1 MVFVPGPYKRNSLV
15 GPLMSIIAN
24 AAMQK
29 SAQGF
34 NAAEAEKDR
43 QNRNA
48 VLNTRQAWQEQNAET
63 AWNRN
68 EQSAQEAAKRRQVEQ
83 VIGQLPPA
91 QQAMYWADPERFQ
104 SLVEGTGQPF
114 DVGIR
119 RLMQIQ
125 GQPGSGIPTLTPQAG
140 AQGVPSMAPTSQPAP
155 QAPPAPGQ
163 SEAQAGAAGAKSLMG
178 RLMPGVMRQQED
190 ENFLDEPPPL
200 VAPGFDYENA
210 SLGDLQGRLAELKAK
225 EAADN
230 QEMSQGLDLGEEE
243 QPAEDVELGM
253 DLSTPPEEKP
263 GLFGKFYPGGGGLK
277 SAAQDLALFGG
288 RPGSEKGLTA
298 MQRNLRD
305 PLYQQNKRREYVRK
319 ADLINRRLRAAL
331 TQAGVDA
338 QLQGRIRNMLAR
350 NKTFVD
356 LNAQLMGMEYPVDSP
371 EFNEAVN
378 DIVAEGVRMGNQ
390 YLGGGG
396 GGRRRPAAG
405 GGGAPAPQVP
415 AHLKSIYDGLLKRGY
430 DPQDA
435 LTEAQNAYDA
445 GVR

>member
-1 MVFVPGPYKRNSLV
+1 MAFVPGPYKHNSLV

-140 AQGVPSMAPTSQPAP
+140 AQGVPSMAPTAQPAP
-155 QAPPAPGQ
+155 QAPPAPGP

-190 ENFLDEPPPL
+190 ENLLDEPPPL
-200 VAPGFDYENA
+200 VSPGFDYENA
-210 SLGDLQGRLAELKAK
+210 SLGGLQDRLAELKAK
-225 EAADN
+225 EAAAG
-230 QEMSQGLDLGEEE
+230 QEMSQGFDLGEEE
-243 QPAEDVELGM
+243 QPAEDVDLGM

-288 RPGSEKGLTA
+288 RGRGQDMTA
-298 MQRNLRD
+298 KMREARD
-305 PLYQQNKRREYVRK
+305 PALRSKSARDRSYKLADEWMKFKRKLALREFDKRTQLAAINEFK
-319 ADLINRRLRAAL
+319 KKAADL
-331 TQAGVDA
+331 
-338 QLQGRIRNMLAR
+338 
-350 NKTFVD
+350 D
-356 LNAQLMGMEYPVDSP
+356 LDAQLMGLSYDPNVSSVLDEIRSAGQ
-371 EFNEAVN
+371 EALQ
-378 DIVAEGVRMGNQ
+378 A
-390 YLGGGG
+390 GGGRG

-415 AHLKSIYDGLLKRGY
+415 ESLKPFYDQAIAAGK
-430 DPQDA
+430 DPREA
-435 LTEAQNAYDA
+435 LRLAQEWVESQQ
-445 GVR
+445 GGQ